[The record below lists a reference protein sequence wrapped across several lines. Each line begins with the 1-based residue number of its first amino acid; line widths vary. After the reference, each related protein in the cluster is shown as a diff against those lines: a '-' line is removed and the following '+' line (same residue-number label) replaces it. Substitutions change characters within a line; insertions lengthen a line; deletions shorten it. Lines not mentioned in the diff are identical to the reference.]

1 MLLAVNINNT
11 QTKLGLYADD
21 AGEDARPLYLWRLA
35 TDRARTAD
43 EWWVALATLLASANI
58 APAQVTTV
66 AIASVVPPVTG
77 IWQGVCERYLH
88 YTPLLADGSVPYG
101 VRVLIDRP
109 EEAGSDR
116 VMNTLAAFRRY
127 GGPALVIDFGTATAF
142 DCVSAEGDYLGSAIA
157 PGLVVSFEA
166 LTGRAAQLSSV
177 ALHAPARAIGTGT
190 VTALQSGVVLGHVAM
205 VEGMA
210 RRLIAEMRGSPSTT
224 LFKQGSGSEPVVHL
238 EVGLHPIRV
247 IATGGLASVIAPNTS
262 LFDAVDDDLTLYG
275 IYCFARLNMG
285 GIERGQG

>member
-43 EWWVALATLLASANI
+43 EWWVALATLLTSANV
-58 APAQVTTV
+58 APAQLTTV

-77 IWQGVCERYLH
+77 TWQGVSERYLH
-88 YTPLLADGSVPYG
+88 CTPLLADGSVPYG

-127 GGPALVIDFGTATAF
+127 GGPTLVVDFGTATAF

-177 ALHAPARAIGTGT
+177 ALRAPARAIGTGT

-210 RRLIAEMRGSPSTT
+210 RRLIAEMRGSPAT
-224 LFKQGSGSEPVVHL
+224 LFKQGQRSEPLVNL
-238 EVGLHPIRV
+238 EVGLHPVRV
-247 IATGGLASVIAPNTS
+247 IATGGLASVIAPNTPI
-262 LFDAVDDDLTLYG
+262 FDAVDDDLTLYG

-285 GIERGQG
+285 GT